1 MVVHYSPRAIT
12 GCGLFCTPSPTT
24 RNPKK
29 TTCKKC
35 KKSDVFRKDYY
46 DLKNE
51 EINSERRIKDKIKE
65 MEVKCNG

>member
-12 GCGLFCTPSPTT
+12 GCGLFCTPRITT

-35 KKSDVFRKDYY
+35 KKSDVFKKDYY
-46 DLKNE
+46 ALLNE
-51 EINSERRIKDKIKE
+51 ELNSELRVKEKIKE
-65 MEVKCNG
+65 MDGSNG